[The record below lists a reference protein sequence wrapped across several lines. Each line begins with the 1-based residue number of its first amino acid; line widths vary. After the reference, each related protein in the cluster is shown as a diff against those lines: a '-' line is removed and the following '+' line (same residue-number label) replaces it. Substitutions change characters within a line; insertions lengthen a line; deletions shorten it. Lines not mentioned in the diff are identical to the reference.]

1 MAYTCQN
8 MTKSINVRQLK
19 TLITVLLWH
28 VLASEL
34 VTQFKVKH
42 KTQF

>member
-8 MTKSINVRQLK
+8 MTKSINVWQLK

-34 VTQFKVKH
+34 VKQLKVKH

>member
-8 MTKSINVRQLK
+8 MTKPINVRQLK

-34 VTQFKVKH
+34 VKQFKV
-42 KTQF
+42 

>member
-8 MTKSINVRQLK
+8 MTKSINVQQLK

-28 VLASEL
+28 VI
-34 VTQFKVKH
+34 VKQFKVKH